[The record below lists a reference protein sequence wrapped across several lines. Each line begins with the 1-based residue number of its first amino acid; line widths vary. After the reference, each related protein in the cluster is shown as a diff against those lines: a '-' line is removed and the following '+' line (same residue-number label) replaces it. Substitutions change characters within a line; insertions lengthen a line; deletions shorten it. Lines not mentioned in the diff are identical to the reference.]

1 MNLSYLCWFE
11 WVEGRYSILEEDE
24 KYLSLRNIENKIL
37 TKEME
42 NKILTKE
49 MENKIQTEDKINMKV
64 LILLNYEAYHWIK

>member
-11 WVEGRYSILEEDE
+11 WVSGRYSILEEDE

-42 NKILTKE
+42 NKI
-49 MENKIQTEDKINMKV
+49 QTEDKINLKV

>member
-11 WVEGRYSILEEDE
+11 WVCGRYSILEEDE

-37 TKEME
+37 R
-42 NKILTKE
+42 KE
-49 MENKIQTEDKINMKV
+49 MENKIQTEDKINLKF